1 MPKRMLT
8 TSEVRDLV
16 AILRDL
22 FSHQAQLREIQPLSS
37 HIQFPK
43 IPSLLSE
50 SIVFHLIDRKRL
62 LKGEGSPRASS
73 SRGDLELTTS
83 DGSIKRVEIKATA
96 ESAFQYFGE
105 RDISADLLIWLHFA
119 GMFRKSG
126 ASEIELYVCRN
137 PKRFVPAPTKITL
150 ARYIDLTGNELQ
162 RTGINLDEFLRE

>member
-62 LKGEGSPRASS
+62 LKGEGSPCAGPDFSGHEFGVKS
-73 SRGDLELTTS
+73 CLKKEPCD
-83 DGSIKRVEIKATA
+83 A
-96 ESAFQYFGE
+96 EGIEGGWGCAGFGGRSA
-105 RDISADLLIWLHFA
+105 
-119 GMFRKSG
+119 
-126 ASEIELYVCRN
+126 
-137 PKRFVPAPTKITL
+137 
-150 ARYIDLTGNELQ
+150 
-162 RTGINLDEFLRE
+162 